1 MRRLLALAG
10 LTALLSTLALAP
22 PAAALAADPPPGD
35 RRNFVVALMRNVGT
49 ESFVRL
55 AQYSL
60 RSDGTVRSD
69 YWAWNA
75 QTLQLRADSGYSTA
89 GCARNCRVYTA
100 DGFQRGPSQ
109 MFGRWTVSGN
119 SLGITWDA
127 TGEAERWTLANYAT
141 TSRVSLASH
150 PRATDGYGWGSTF
163 GFTGGVPMQTIHDLH
178 GRYDGPYT
186 QNAHGRQST
195 GTTTLVIHAND
206 ANVPDRTCSSTCL
219 NETTYN
225 GSAVSN
231 KVYIAGSGADRKVFY
246 NHQLDEVD
254 STPCIGGN
262 TSGYAGHMKPSL
274 SIVDDNGRFRGLL
287 SVQAVT
293 YNDTEGGNILGIY
306 DQNDVV

>member
-1 MRRLLALAG
+1 MTRLRALFA
-10 LTALLSTLALAP
+10 LTALLSTLVVATP
-22 PAAALAADPPPGD
+22 SAAMAADPPGG
-35 RRNFVVALMRNVGT
+35 RSNFVVALMRNVGT

-60 RSDGTVRSD
+60 RADGTVRSD

-89 GCARNCRVYTA
+89 GCAATCRVYTA
-100 DGFQRGPSQ
+100 DGFQRAPSQ
-109 MFGRWTVSGN
+109 MFGRWSVSGN

-127 TGEAERWTLANYAT
+127 GGEAERWTLANHAT
-141 TSRVSLASH
+141 ASRVSLASH
-150 PRATDGYGWGSTF
+150 PRATHGFGWGSTF
-163 GFTGGVPMQTIHDLH
+163 GFTGGVPMQTIHNLH
-178 GRYDGPYT
+178 GRYDGPYSE
-186 QNAHGRQST
+186 NAYGKRSA

-206 ANVPDRTCSSTCL
+206 ANVPDRTCNATCL

-225 GSAVSN
+225 GTAVSN
-231 KVYIAGSGADRKVFY
+231 KVYIAGSGTDRKVFY
-246 NHQLDEVD
+246 NHQLAAVD
-254 STPCIGGN
+254 AATCIGGN

-274 SIVDDNGRFRGLL
+274 SIVDDAGRFRGLL

-293 YNDTEGGNILGIY
+293 YNYTDEGNILGIY